1 MNDLGPTSHSFISQ
15 RLRLHYVDWGNA
27 EAPPLILQHGGR
39 DHCRSWD
46 WMAQRL
52 RHDWHVIAPDLRG
65 HGDSAWSPD
74 GDYSSAAFV
83 YDFSQLVQTL
93 GYDKVTIIAH
103 SLGGYITTQ
112 FVGLYPEKV
121 VRFVNIEG
129 LSNGP
134 KELAHRASTTYAE
147 RLSAWIAARR
157 ASAGRLPRRYVSLA
171 EAYQRMKEANSY
183 LSDEQARQKLMA
195 RGLMVTTLANDAGSA
210 KPAAVA
216 APKKAGFSFGAKVTG
231 ADVTIMTRQLA
242 TLIIAGLP
250 LLRAL
255 ELITKQERNPTF
267 KAILANV
274 AESVSQGN
282 NLSEALQAHPKVF
295 DKLFVNMVRA
305 GEAGGVLDKVLDRLA
320 KFREKAERIQ
330 KKVKSAMVYPGVV
343 MSVAVII
350 VYILMVKVVP
360 SFQKLLDGQ
369 KTTMPPLTQFVV
381 GISKALTV
389 YWWATPVILF
399 GLYFGLKTWLA
410 TDKGKEIFDRIL
422 FKMPK
427 VGGFVQ
433 IVSVSRFARTFG
445 TLMAS
450 GVPILQ
456 SITITRDTLDNVVI
470 ANSLAR
476 VHDRVRDGEPLSVP
490 LEQSGVFP
498 QMVTS
503 MIQVGEETGQLP
515 EMLNRVADI
524 YDEEVDNAVT
534 ALTSII
540 EPVLIVFL
548 AVVVGTIVLA
558 MFLPLIALITKMTG
572 GG

>member
-1 MNDLGPTSHSFISQ
+1 MPEYKYTAIDRTGAQTSGKI
-15 RLRLHYVDWGNA
+15 
-27 EAPPLILQHGGR
+27 EA
-39 DHCRSWD
+39 
-46 WMAQRL
+46 
-52 RHDWHVIAPDLRG
+52 
-65 HGDSAWSPD
+65 
-74 GDYSSAAFV
+74 
-83 YDFSQLVQTL
+83 
-93 GYDKVTIIAH
+93 
-103 SLGGYITTQ
+103 
-112 FVGLYPEKV
+112 
-121 VRFVNIEG
+121 VN
-129 LSNGP
+129 
-134 KELAHRASTTYAE
+134 
-147 RLSAWIAARR
+147 
-157 ASAGRLPRRYVSLA
+157 
-171 EAYQRMKEANSY
+171 
-183 LSDEQARQKLMA
+183 DEQARQKLMA
-195 RGLMVTTLANDAGSA
+195 KGLMVTTLANDGGSA
-210 KPAAVA
+210 KPAAAPVVA
-216 APKKAGFSFGAKVTG
+216 AKGGFSFGSKVSQN
-231 ADVTIMTRQLA
+231 DVTVMTRQLA
-242 TLIIAGLP
+242 TLIVAGLP

-255 ELITKQERNPTF
+255 ELITKQERNPAF
-267 KAILANV
+267 KVILSNV
-274 AESVSQGN
+274 VDSVSQGN

-330 KKVKSAMVYPGVV
+330 KKVKAAMVYPGVV
-343 MSVAVII
+343 MSVAIII

-369 KTTMPPLTQFVV
+369 KTQMPPLTEFVI
-381 GISKALTV
+381 GISKLLTV
-389 YWWATPVILF
+389 YWWATPILIF
-399 GLYFGLKTWLA
+399 GIYFGLKSWLA
-410 TDKGKEIFDRIL
+410 TEKGKELFDRIIFRL
-422 FKMPK
+422 PK
-427 VGGFVQ
+427 VGTFVQ

-470 ANSLAR
+470 AKSLER

-524 YDEEVDNAVT
+524 YGEEVDNAVS

-548 AVVVGTIVLA
+548 AVVVGAIVLA

>member
-1 MNDLGPTSHSFISQ
+1 MPDYKYTAIDRNGAQTSGKI
-15 RLRLHYVDWGNA
+15 
-27 EAPPLILQHGGR
+27 EA
-39 DHCRSWD
+39 
-46 WMAQRL
+46 
-52 RHDWHVIAPDLRG
+52 
-65 HGDSAWSPD
+65 
-74 GDYSSAAFV
+74 
-83 YDFSQLVQTL
+83 T
-93 GYDKVTIIAH
+93 
-103 SLGGYITTQ
+103 
-112 FVGLYPEKV
+112 
-121 VRFVNIEG
+121 N
-129 LSNGP
+129 
-134 KELAHRASTTYAE
+134 
-147 RLSAWIAARR
+147 
-157 ASAGRLPRRYVSLA
+157 
-171 EAYQRMKEANSY
+171 
-183 LSDEQARQKLMA
+183 DEQARQKLMA
-195 RGLMVTTLANDAGSA
+195 KGLMVTTLANDAGSA
-210 KPAAVA
+210 KPAVTPT
-216 APKKAGFSFGAKVTG
+216 APAKGGFTFGAKVSQN
-231 ADVTIMTRQLA
+231 DVTIMTRQLA
-242 TLIIAGLP
+242 TLIVAGLP

-255 ELITKQERNPTF
+255 ELITKQERNPAF

-274 AESVSQGN
+274 ADSVSQGN
-282 NLSEALQAHPKVF
+282 NLSEAMQAHPKVF
-295 DKLFVNMVRA
+295 DKLFVNMIRA

-330 KKVKSAMVYPGVV
+330 KKVKSALVYPGVV
-343 MSVAVII
+343 MTVAIVI

-369 KTTMPPLTQFVV
+369 KTEMPPLTKLVI
-381 GISKALTV
+381 GISQLLTV
-389 YWWATPVILF
+389 YWWATPILVF
-399 GLYFGLKTWLA
+399 GVYFLLKQWLS
-410 TDKGKEIFDRIL
+410 TEKGKELFDRMIFRL
-422 FKMPK
+422 PK
-427 VGGFVQ
+427 VGAFVQ

-456 SITITRDTLDNVVI
+456 SISITRDTLDNVVI
-470 ANSLAR
+470 AKSLER

-548 AVVVGTIVLA
+548 AVVVGAIVLA

>member
-1 MNDLGPTSHSFISQ
+1 MPDYKYTAIDRNG
-15 RLRLHYVDWGNA
+15 
-27 EAPPLILQHGGR
+27 
-39 DHCRSWD
+39 
-46 WMAQRL
+46 AQTAGKI
-52 RHDWHVIAPDLRG
+52 D
-65 HGDSAWSPD
+65 
-74 GDYSSAAFV
+74 AA
-83 YDFSQLVQTL
+83 
-93 GYDKVTIIAH
+93 
-103 SLGGYITTQ
+103 
-112 FVGLYPEKV
+112 
-121 VRFVNIEG
+121 N
-129 LSNGP
+129 
-134 KELAHRASTTYAE
+134 
-147 RLSAWIAARR
+147 
-157 ASAGRLPRRYVSLA
+157 
-171 EAYQRMKEANSY
+171 
-183 LSDEQARQKLMA
+183 DEQARQKLMA
-195 RGLMVTTLANDAGSA
+195 KGLMVTTLAADSGAA
-210 KPAAVA
+210 KAAAAPAAPA
-216 APKKAGFSFGAKVTG
+216 KAGFSFGAKVTQS
-231 ADVTIMTRQLA
+231 DVTVMTRQLA
-242 TLIIAGLP
+242 TLIVAGLP

-255 ELITKQERNPTF
+255 ELITKQERNPAF

-282 NLSEALQAHPKVF
+282 NLSEALQAHPKAF
-295 DKLFVNMVRA
+295 DKLFVNMIRA

-369 KTTMPPLTQFVV
+369 KTQMPPLTQFVV
-381 GISKALTV
+381 GISKLLTEF
-389 YWWATPVILF
+389 WWATPILVF
-399 GLYFGLKTWLA
+399 GLYFGLKSWLA
-410 TDKGKEIFDRIL
+410 TEKGKELFDRAIFRL
-422 FKMPK
+422 PK
-427 VGGFVQ
+427 VGSFVQ

-470 ANSLAR
+470 AKSLER

>member
-1 MNDLGPTSHSFISQ
+1 MPDYKYTAIDRTGSQTSGRI
-15 RLRLHYVDWGNA
+15 
-27 EAPPLILQHGGR
+27 EA
-39 DHCRSWD
+39 
-46 WMAQRL
+46 
-52 RHDWHVIAPDLRG
+52 
-65 HGDSAWSPD
+65 
-74 GDYSSAAFV
+74 
-83 YDFSQLVQTL
+83 
-93 GYDKVTIIAH
+93 
-103 SLGGYITTQ
+103 
-112 FVGLYPEKV
+112 
-121 VRFVNIEG
+121 
-129 LSNGP
+129 
-134 KELAHRASTTYAE
+134 
-147 RLSAWIAARR
+147 
-157 ASAGRLPRRYVSLA
+157 
-171 EAYQRMKEANSY
+171 AN
-183 LSDEQARQKLMA
+183 DEQARQKLMA
-195 RGLMVTTLANDAGSA
+195 KGLMVTTLASDAGAA
-210 KPAAVA
+210 KPAAAPA
-216 APKKAGFSFGAKVTG
+216 APAKPGFSFGAKVTQN
-231 ADVTIMTRQLA
+231 DVTIMTRQLA
-242 TLIIAGLP
+242 TLITAGLP

-255 ELITKQERNPTF
+255 ELITKQERNPAF
-267 KAILANV
+267 KTILGNV

-295 DKLFVNMVRA
+295 DRLFVNMIRA

-343 MSVAVII
+343 MSVAIII

-369 KTTMPPLTQFVV
+369 KTQMPPLTQFVV
-381 GISKALTV
+381 GISKFLTE
-389 YWWATPVILF
+389 YWWATPILIF
-399 GLYFGLKTWLA
+399 GAYFGLKTWLS
-410 TDKGKEIFDRIL
+410 TEKGKELFDRIIFRL
-422 FKMPK
+422 PK
-427 VGGFVQ
+427 VGGFIQ

-470 ANSLAR
+470 AKSLER

>member
-1 MNDLGPTSHSFISQ
+1 MPDYKYTAIDRTGSQTSGRI
-15 RLRLHYVDWGNA
+15 
-27 EAPPLILQHGGR
+27 EA
-39 DHCRSWD
+39 
-46 WMAQRL
+46 
-52 RHDWHVIAPDLRG
+52 
-65 HGDSAWSPD
+65 
-74 GDYSSAAFV
+74 
-83 YDFSQLVQTL
+83 
-93 GYDKVTIIAH
+93 
-103 SLGGYITTQ
+103 
-112 FVGLYPEKV
+112 
-121 VRFVNIEG
+121 
-129 LSNGP
+129 
-134 KELAHRASTTYAE
+134 
-147 RLSAWIAARR
+147 
-157 ASAGRLPRRYVSLA
+157 
-171 EAYQRMKEANSY
+171 AN
-183 LSDEQARQKLMA
+183 DEQARQKLMA
-195 RGLMVTTLANDAGSA
+195 KGLMVTTLASDAGAA
-210 KPAAVA
+210 KPAAAPA
-216 APKKAGFSFGAKVTG
+216 APAKPGFSFGAKVTQN
-231 ADVTIMTRQLA
+231 DVTIMTRQLA
-242 TLIIAGLP
+242 TLITAGLP

-267 KAILANV
+267 KIILGNV

-295 DKLFVNMVRA
+295 DRLFVNMIRA

-343 MSVAVII
+343 MSVAIII

-369 KTTMPPLTQFVV
+369 KTQMPPLTQFVV
-381 GISKALTV
+381 GISKFLTE
-389 YWWATPVILF
+389 YWWATPILIF
-399 GLYFGLKTWLA
+399 GAYFGLKTWLS
-410 TDKGKEIFDRIL
+410 TEKGKELFDRIIFRL
-422 FKMPK
+422 PK
-427 VGGFVQ
+427 VGGFIQ

-470 ANSLAR
+470 AKSLER

-572 GG
+572 G

>member
-1 MNDLGPTSHSFISQ
+1 MPEYKYSAIDRNGAQTSGKI
-15 RLRLHYVDWGNA
+15 
-27 EAPPLILQHGGR
+27 EA
-39 DHCRSWD
+39 
-46 WMAQRL
+46 A
-52 RHDWHVIAPDLRG
+52 
-65 HGDSAWSPD
+65 
-74 GDYSSAAFV
+74 
-83 YDFSQLVQTL
+83 
-93 GYDKVTIIAH
+93 
-103 SLGGYITTQ
+103 
-112 FVGLYPEKV
+112 
-121 VRFVNIEG
+121 
-129 LSNGP
+129 
-134 KELAHRASTTYAE
+134 
-147 RLSAWIAARR
+147 
-157 ASAGRLPRRYVSLA
+157 
-171 EAYQRMKEANSY
+171 
-183 LSDEQARQKLMA
+183 SDEQARQKLMA
-195 RGLMVTTLANDAGSA
+195 RGLMVTTLASDGSA
-210 KPAAVA
+210 AKSVVA
-216 APKKAGFSFGAKVTG
+216 SSAPKKSRFTFGAKVSDE
-231 ADVTIMTRQLA
+231 DVTIMTRQLA
-242 TLIIAGLP
+242 TLIVAGLP

-255 ELITKQERNPTF
+255 ELIHKQERNPHF
-267 KAILANV
+267 KEVLGNI

-282 NLSEALQAHPKVF
+282 NFSEALQAHPKVF
-295 DKLFVNMVRA
+295 DRLFVNMVKA

-320 KFREKAERIQ
+320 KFREKAQRIQ

-343 MSVAVII
+343 VTVAVVI

-369 KTTMPPLTQFVV
+369 KTNMPALTQVVV
-381 GISKALTV
+381 GISKALTE
-389 YWWATPVILF
+389 YWYVTPVAIF
-399 GLYFGLKTWLA
+399 GLYSALKYWLSTA
-410 TDKGKEIFDRIL
+410 KGKEIFDRVI
-422 FKMPK
+422 FKLPK

-470 ANSLAR
+470 AKSLER

>member
-1 MNDLGPTSHSFISQ
+1 MPEYKYSAIDRNGAQTSGKI
-15 RLRLHYVDWGNA
+15 D
-27 EAPPLILQHGGR
+27 
-39 DHCRSWD
+39 
-46 WMAQRL
+46 
-52 RHDWHVIAPDLRG
+52 
-65 HGDSAWSPD
+65 
-74 GDYSSAAFV
+74 AA
-83 YDFSQLVQTL
+83 
-93 GYDKVTIIAH
+93 
-103 SLGGYITTQ
+103 
-112 FVGLYPEKV
+112 
-121 VRFVNIEG
+121 
-129 LSNGP
+129 
-134 KELAHRASTTYAE
+134 
-147 RLSAWIAARR
+147 
-157 ASAGRLPRRYVSLA
+157 
-171 EAYQRMKEANSY
+171 
-183 LSDEQARQKLMA
+183 SDEQARQKLMA
-195 RGLMVTTLANDAGSA
+195 RGLMVTTLASDGGAA
-210 KPAAVA
+210 KSVVA
-216 APKKAGFSFGAKVTG
+216 SSSAPKKSRFSFGAKVS
-231 ADVTIMTRQLA
+231 DEEVTIMTRQLA
-242 TLIIAGLP
+242 TLIVAGLP

-255 ELITKQERNPTF
+255 ELIHKQERNPAF
-267 KAILANV
+267 KEVLGNI

-282 NLSEALQAHPKVF
+282 NFSEALQAHPKVF
-295 DKLFVNMVRA
+295 DRLFVNMIRA

-320 KFREKAERIQ
+320 KFREKAQRIQ

-343 MSVAVII
+343 VTVAVVI

-369 KTTMPPLTQFVV
+369 KTNMPALTQFVV
-381 GISKALTV
+381 AISKALTEFWYV
-389 YWWATPVILF
+389 TPVAIF
-399 GLYFGLKTWLA
+399 GIYYGLKVWLA
-410 TDKGKEIFDRIL
+410 TEKGKEIFDRVI
-422 FKMPK
+422 FKLPK

-470 ANSLAR
+470 AKSLER

-498 QMVTS
+498 QTVTS

>member
-1 MNDLGPTSHSFISQ
+1 MPEYKYSAIDRNGAQTSGKI
-15 RLRLHYVDWGNA
+15 D
-27 EAPPLILQHGGR
+27 
-39 DHCRSWD
+39 
-46 WMAQRL
+46 
-52 RHDWHVIAPDLRG
+52 
-65 HGDSAWSPD
+65 
-74 GDYSSAAFV
+74 AA
-83 YDFSQLVQTL
+83 
-93 GYDKVTIIAH
+93 
-103 SLGGYITTQ
+103 
-112 FVGLYPEKV
+112 
-121 VRFVNIEG
+121 
-129 LSNGP
+129 
-134 KELAHRASTTYAE
+134 
-147 RLSAWIAARR
+147 
-157 ASAGRLPRRYVSLA
+157 
-171 EAYQRMKEANSY
+171 
-183 LSDEQARQKLMA
+183 SDEQARQKLMA
-195 RGLMVTTLANDAGSA
+195 RGLMVTTLASDGGAA
-210 KPAAVA
+210 KSVVA
-216 APKKAGFSFGAKVTG
+216 SSSAPKKSRFSFGAKVS
-231 ADVTIMTRQLA
+231 DEEVTIMTRQLA
-242 TLIIAGLP
+242 TLIVAGLP

-255 ELITKQERNPTF
+255 ELIHKQERNPAF
-267 KAILANV
+267 KEVLGNI

-282 NLSEALQAHPKVF
+282 NFSEALQAHPKVF
-295 DKLFVNMVRA
+295 DRLFVNMVKA

-320 KFREKAERIQ
+320 KFREKAQRIQ

-343 MSVAVII
+343 VTVAVVI

-369 KTTMPPLTQFVV
+369 KTNMPALTQFVV
-381 GISKALTV
+381 AISKALTEFWYV
-389 YWWATPVILF
+389 TPVAIF
-399 GLYFGLKTWLA
+399 GIYYGLKVWLA
-410 TDKGKEIFDRIL
+410 TEKGKEIFDRVI
-422 FKMPK
+422 FKLPK

-470 ANSLAR
+470 AKSLER

-548 AVVVGTIVLA
+548 AVVVGTIGLA

>member
-1 MNDLGPTSHSFISQ
+1 MPDYKYTAIDRTGAQTSGKI
-15 RLRLHYVDWGNA
+15 
-27 EAPPLILQHGGR
+27 EA
-39 DHCRSWD
+39 
-46 WMAQRL
+46 A
-52 RHDWHVIAPDLRG
+52 
-65 HGDSAWSPD
+65 
-74 GDYSSAAFV
+74 
-83 YDFSQLVQTL
+83 T
-93 GYDKVTIIAH
+93 
-103 SLGGYITTQ
+103 
-112 FVGLYPEKV
+112 
-121 VRFVNIEG
+121 
-129 LSNGP
+129 
-134 KELAHRASTTYAE
+134 
-147 RLSAWIAARR
+147 
-157 ASAGRLPRRYVSLA
+157 
-171 EAYQRMKEANSY
+171 
-183 LSDEQARQKLMA
+183 DEQARQKLMA
-195 RGLMVTTLANDAGSA
+195 KGLMVTTLAADAS
-210 KPAAVA
+210 
-216 APKKAGFSFGAKVTG
+216 APKAAGAPSAASKVNFTFGAKVTQS
-231 ADVTIMTRQLA
+231 DVTVMTRQLA
-242 TLIIAGLP
+242 TLIVAGLP

-255 ELITKQERNPTF
+255 ELITKQERNPAF
-267 KAILANV
+267 KAILASV

-295 DKLFVNMVRA
+295 DKLFINMIRA

-369 KTTMPPLTQFVV
+369 KTQMPPLTQFVV
-381 GISKALTV
+381 GISKLLTEF
-389 YWWATPVILF
+389 WWATPVVVF
-399 GLYFGLKTWLA
+399 GIYFGLKSWLA
-410 TDKGKEIFDRIL
+410 TEKGKELFDRIIFRL
-422 FKMPK
+422 PK
-427 VGGFVQ
+427 IGGFIQ

-470 ANSLAR
+470 AKSLER

>member
-1 MNDLGPTSHSFISQ
+1 MPEYKYTAIDRTGAQTTGKIEAANDG
-15 RLRLHYVDWGNA
+15 
-27 EAPPLILQHGGR
+27 
-39 DHCRSWD
+39 
-46 WMAQRL
+46 
-52 RHDWHVIAPDLRG
+52 
-65 HGDSAWSPD
+65 
-74 GDYSSAAFV
+74 
-83 YDFSQLVQTL
+83 
-93 GYDKVTIIAH
+93 
-103 SLGGYITTQ
+103 
-112 FVGLYPEKV
+112 
-121 VRFVNIEG
+121 
-129 LSNGP
+129 
-134 KELAHRASTTYAE
+134 
-147 RLSAWIAARR
+147 
-157 ASAGRLPRRYVSLA
+157 
-171 EAYQRMKEANSY
+171 
-183 LSDEQARQKLMA
+183 QARQKLMA
-195 RGLMVTTLANDAGSA
+195 KGLMVTTLVGDSGAAKSA
-210 KPAAVA
+210 ASAPSAPA
-216 APKKAGFSFGAKVTG
+216 KKSFGFGAKVTQD
-231 ADVTIMTRQLA
+231 DVTVMTRQLA
-242 TLIIAGLP
+242 TLITAGLP

-255 ELITKQERNPTF
+255 ELIHKQERNPIF
-267 KAILANV
+267 KAVLADI
-274 AESVSQGN
+274 AAGVSQGN

-320 KFREKAERIQ
+320 KFREKAQRIQ

-360 SFQKLLDGQ
+360 SFQKLLSAQ
-369 KTTMPPLTQFVV
+369 KMNLPPLTQFVV
-381 GISKALTV
+381 GISRALTDFWYV
-389 YWWATPVILF
+389 TPVVLF
-399 GLYFGLKTWLA
+399 GLYFGIKSWLA
-410 TDKGKEIFDRIL
+410 TEKGKEIFDRVIFRL
-422 FKMPK
+422 PK
-427 VGGFVQ
+427 IGTFVQ

-456 SITITRDTLDNVVI
+456 SISITRDTLDNVVI
-470 ANSLAR
+470 AKSLER

-572 GG
+572 G

>member
-1 MNDLGPTSHSFISQ
+1 MPEYKYTAIDRTGAQTSGKI
-15 RLRLHYVDWGNA
+15 
-27 EAPPLILQHGGR
+27 EA
-39 DHCRSWD
+39 
-46 WMAQRL
+46 
-52 RHDWHVIAPDLRG
+52 
-65 HGDSAWSPD
+65 
-74 GDYSSAAFV
+74 
-83 YDFSQLVQTL
+83 
-93 GYDKVTIIAH
+93 
-103 SLGGYITTQ
+103 
-112 FVGLYPEKV
+112 
-121 VRFVNIEG
+121 VN
-129 LSNGP
+129 
-134 KELAHRASTTYAE
+134 
-147 RLSAWIAARR
+147 
-157 ASAGRLPRRYVSLA
+157 
-171 EAYQRMKEANSY
+171 
-183 LSDEQARQKLMA
+183 DEQARQKLMA
-195 RGLMVTTLANDAGSA
+195 KGLMVTTLANDGGSA
-210 KPAAVA
+210 KPAAAPVVA
-216 APKKAGFSFGAKVTG
+216 AKGGFSFGSKVSQN
-231 ADVTIMTRQLA
+231 DVTVMTRQLA
-242 TLIIAGLP
+242 TLIVAGLP

-255 ELITKQERNPTF
+255 ELITKQERNPAF
-267 KAILANV
+267 KVILSNV
-274 AESVSQGN
+274 VDSVSQGN

-330 KKVKSAMVYPGVV
+330 KKVKAAMVYPGVV
-343 MSVAVII
+343 MSVAIII

-369 KTTMPPLTQFVV
+369 KTQMPPLTEFVI
-381 GISKALTV
+381 GISKLLTV
-389 YWWATPVILF
+389 YWWATPILIF
-399 GLYFGLKTWLA
+399 GIYFGLKSWLA
-410 TDKGKEIFDRIL
+410 TEKGKELFDRIIFRL
-422 FKMPK
+422 PK
-427 VGGFVQ
+427 VGTFVQ

-470 ANSLAR
+470 AKSLER

-524 YDEEVDNAVT
+524 YDEEVDNAVS

-548 AVVVGTIVLA
+548 AVVVGAIVLA

-572 GG
+572 G

>member
-1 MNDLGPTSHSFISQ
+1 MPDYKYTAIDRNGAQTSGKI
-15 RLRLHYVDWGNA
+15 
-27 EAPPLILQHGGR
+27 EA
-39 DHCRSWD
+39 
-46 WMAQRL
+46 
-52 RHDWHVIAPDLRG
+52 
-65 HGDSAWSPD
+65 
-74 GDYSSAAFV
+74 
-83 YDFSQLVQTL
+83 T
-93 GYDKVTIIAH
+93 
-103 SLGGYITTQ
+103 
-112 FVGLYPEKV
+112 
-121 VRFVNIEG
+121 N
-129 LSNGP
+129 
-134 KELAHRASTTYAE
+134 
-147 RLSAWIAARR
+147 
-157 ASAGRLPRRYVSLA
+157 
-171 EAYQRMKEANSY
+171 
-183 LSDEQARQKLMA
+183 DEQARQKLMA
-195 RGLMVTTLANDAGSA
+195 KGLMVTTLANDAGSA
-210 KPAAVA
+210 KPAVTPT
-216 APKKAGFSFGAKVTG
+216 APAKGGFTFGVKVSQN
-231 ADVTIMTRQLA
+231 DVTIMTRQLA

-255 ELITKQERNPTF
+255 ELITKQERNPAF

-282 NLSEALQAHPKVF
+282 NLSEAMQAHPKVF
-295 DKLFVNMVRA
+295 DKLFVNMIRA

-330 KKVKSAMVYPGVV
+330 KKVKSALVYPGVV
-343 MSVAVII
+343 MTVAVVI

-360 SFQKLLDGQ
+360 SFQKLLDNQ
-369 KTTMPPLTQFVV
+369 KTAMPPLTKIVI
-381 GISKALTV
+381 GISQLLTV
-389 YWWATPVILF
+389 YWWATPILVV
-399 GLYFGLKTWLA
+399 GGYVLLKQWLS
-410 TDKGKEIFDRIL
+410 TEKGKELFDRMIFRL
-422 FKMPK
+422 PK
-427 VGGFVQ
+427 VGTFVQ

-456 SITITRDTLDNVVI
+456 SISITRDTLDNVVI
-470 ANSLAR
+470 AKSLER

-548 AVVVGTIVLA
+548 AVVVGAIVLA

>member
-1 MNDLGPTSHSFISQ
+1 MPDYKYTAIDRTGAQTSGRI
-15 RLRLHYVDWGNA
+15 
-27 EAPPLILQHGGR
+27 EA
-39 DHCRSWD
+39 
-46 WMAQRL
+46 
-52 RHDWHVIAPDLRG
+52 
-65 HGDSAWSPD
+65 
-74 GDYSSAAFV
+74 
-83 YDFSQLVQTL
+83 
-93 GYDKVTIIAH
+93 
-103 SLGGYITTQ
+103 
-112 FVGLYPEKV
+112 
-121 VRFVNIEG
+121 
-129 LSNGP
+129 
-134 KELAHRASTTYAE
+134 
-147 RLSAWIAARR
+147 
-157 ASAGRLPRRYVSLA
+157 
-171 EAYQRMKEANSY
+171 AN
-183 LSDEQARQKLMA
+183 DEQARQKLMA
-195 RGLMVTTLANDAGSA
+195 KGLMVTTLASDAGAA

-216 APKKAGFSFGAKVTG
+216 AAPAKRGFSFGAKVTQNE
-231 ADVTIMTRQLA
+231 VTVMTRQLA

-255 ELITKQERNPTF
+255 ELITKQERNPAF
-267 KAILANV
+267 KAVLANV

-295 DKLFVNMVRA
+295 DKLFVNMIRA

-343 MSVAVII
+343 MSVAIII

-369 KTTMPPLTQFVV
+369 KTQMPPLTQFVV
-381 GISKALTV
+381 GISKLLTE
-389 YWWATPVILF
+389 YWWATPVILV
-399 GLYFGLKTWLA
+399 GLYFGAKSWLS
-410 TDKGKEIFDRIL
+410 TEKGKEIFDRAIFRL
-422 FKMPK
+422 PK
-427 VGGFVQ
+427 VGSFVQ

-456 SITITRDTLDNVVI
+456 SITITRDTLANVVI
-470 ANSLAR
+470 AKSLER

>member
-1 MNDLGPTSHSFISQ
+1 MPEYKYTAIDRTGAQTTGKIEAANDG
-15 RLRLHYVDWGNA
+15 
-27 EAPPLILQHGGR
+27 
-39 DHCRSWD
+39 
-46 WMAQRL
+46 
-52 RHDWHVIAPDLRG
+52 
-65 HGDSAWSPD
+65 
-74 GDYSSAAFV
+74 
-83 YDFSQLVQTL
+83 
-93 GYDKVTIIAH
+93 
-103 SLGGYITTQ
+103 
-112 FVGLYPEKV
+112 
-121 VRFVNIEG
+121 
-129 LSNGP
+129 
-134 KELAHRASTTYAE
+134 
-147 RLSAWIAARR
+147 
-157 ASAGRLPRRYVSLA
+157 
-171 EAYQRMKEANSY
+171 
-183 LSDEQARQKLMA
+183 QARQKLMA
-195 RGLMVTTLANDAGSA
+195 KGLMVTTLVGDSGAAKSA
-210 KPAAVA
+210 ASVPSAPA
-216 APKKAGFSFGAKVTG
+216 KKSFGFGAKVTQD
-231 ADVTIMTRQLA
+231 DVTVMTRQLA
-242 TLIIAGLP
+242 TLITAGLP

-255 ELITKQERNPTF
+255 ELIHKQERNPIF
-267 KAILANV
+267 KAVLADI
-274 AESVSQGN
+274 AAGVSQGN

-320 KFREKAERIQ
+320 KFREKAQRIQ

-360 SFQKLLDGQ
+360 SFQKLLSAQ
-369 KTTMPPLTQFVV
+369 KMNLPPLTQFVV
-381 GISKALTV
+381 GISRALTDFWYV
-389 YWWATPVILF
+389 TPVVLF
-399 GLYFGLKTWLA
+399 GLYFGIKSWLA
-410 TDKGKEIFDRIL
+410 TEKGKEIFDRVIFRL
-422 FKMPK
+422 PK
-427 VGGFVQ
+427 IGTFVQ

-456 SITITRDTLDNVVI
+456 SISITRDTLDNVVI
-470 ANSLAR
+470 AKSLER

-572 GG
+572 G

>member
-1 MNDLGPTSHSFISQ
+1 MPEYKYTAIDRTGAQTSGKI
-15 RLRLHYVDWGNA
+15 
-27 EAPPLILQHGGR
+27 EA
-39 DHCRSWD
+39 
-46 WMAQRL
+46 
-52 RHDWHVIAPDLRG
+52 
-65 HGDSAWSPD
+65 
-74 GDYSSAAFV
+74 
-83 YDFSQLVQTL
+83 
-93 GYDKVTIIAH
+93 
-103 SLGGYITTQ
+103 
-112 FVGLYPEKV
+112 
-121 VRFVNIEG
+121 VN
-129 LSNGP
+129 
-134 KELAHRASTTYAE
+134 
-147 RLSAWIAARR
+147 
-157 ASAGRLPRRYVSLA
+157 
-171 EAYQRMKEANSY
+171 
-183 LSDEQARQKLMA
+183 DEQARQKLMA
-195 RGLMVTTLANDAGSA
+195 KGLMVTTLANDSGSA
-210 KPAAVA
+210 KPAAAPVVA
-216 APKKAGFSFGAKVTG
+216 AKGGFSFGAKVSQN
-231 ADVTIMTRQLA
+231 DVTVMTRQLA
-242 TLIIAGLP
+242 TLIVAGLP

-255 ELITKQERNPTF
+255 ELITKQERNPAF
-267 KAILANV
+267 KVILANV
-274 AESVSQGN
+274 ADSVSQGN

-295 DKLFVNMVRA
+295 DKLFVNMIRA

-330 KKVKSAMVYPGVV
+330 KKVKAAMVYPGVV
-343 MSVAVII
+343 MSVAIII

-369 KTTMPPLTQFVV
+369 KTQMPPLTQFVI
-381 GISKALTV
+381 GISKLLTV
-389 YWWATPVILF
+389 YWWATPILIF
-399 GLYFGLKTWLA
+399 GIYFGLKTWLS
-410 TDKGKEIFDRIL
+410 TEKGKELFDRIIFRL
-422 FKMPK
+422 PK
-427 VGGFVQ
+427 VGTFVQ

-456 SITITRDTLDNVVI
+456 SISITRDTLDNVVI
-470 ANSLAR
+470 AKSLER

-524 YDEEVDNAVT
+524 YDEEVDNAVS

-548 AVVVGTIVLA
+548 AVVVGAIVLA

>member
-1 MNDLGPTSHSFISQ
+1 MPDYKYTAIDRNGAQTSGKI
-15 RLRLHYVDWGNA
+15 
-27 EAPPLILQHGGR
+27 EA
-39 DHCRSWD
+39 
-46 WMAQRL
+46 
-52 RHDWHVIAPDLRG
+52 
-65 HGDSAWSPD
+65 
-74 GDYSSAAFV
+74 
-83 YDFSQLVQTL
+83 T
-93 GYDKVTIIAH
+93 
-103 SLGGYITTQ
+103 
-112 FVGLYPEKV
+112 
-121 VRFVNIEG
+121 N
-129 LSNGP
+129 
-134 KELAHRASTTYAE
+134 
-147 RLSAWIAARR
+147 
-157 ASAGRLPRRYVSLA
+157 
-171 EAYQRMKEANSY
+171 
-183 LSDEQARQKLMA
+183 DEQARQKLMA
-195 RGLMVTTLANDAGSA
+195 KGLMVTTLANDAGSA
-210 KPAAVA
+210 KPAVAQA
-216 APKKAGFSFGAKVTG
+216 APAKGGFTFGSKVSQN
-231 ADVTIMTRQLA
+231 DVTIMTRQLA
-242 TLIIAGLP
+242 TLIVAGLP

-255 ELITKQERNPTF
+255 ELITKQERNPAF
-267 KAILANV
+267 KVILANV
-274 AESVSQGN
+274 ADSVSQGN
-282 NLSEALQAHPKVF
+282 NLSEAMQAHPKVF
-295 DKLFVNMVRA
+295 DKLFVNMIRA

-330 KKVKSAMVYPGVV
+330 KKVKSALVYPGVV
-343 MSVAVII
+343 MSVAIII

-369 KTTMPPLTQFVV
+369 KTEMPPLTKLVI
-381 GISKALTV
+381 GISQLLTV
-389 YWWATPVILF
+389 YWWATPVLVF
-399 GLYFGLKTWLA
+399 GIYFLLKQWLS
-410 TDKGKEIFDRIL
+410 TEKGKELFDRMIFRL
-422 FKMPK
+422 PK
-427 VGGFVQ
+427 VGAFVQ

-456 SITITRDTLDNVVI
+456 SISITRDTLDNVVI
-470 ANSLAR
+470 AKSLER

-548 AVVVGTIVLA
+548 AVVVGAIVLA